1 MNTTKYGTYWGK
13 KEKRKRKK
21 VWKTMICEK
30 MWRIFGDNIMEELM
44 ENFWGQNYGRTYSE
58 TYGEFMGKHYWE
70 IIIGNNPSRQFKG
83 WENLSKITFSPIKP
97 LKI

>member
-1 MNTTKYGTYWGK
+1 MAPIGGK

-30 MWRIFGDNIMEELM
+30 MWRIFGDNIMEELIEKLM
-44 ENFWGQNYGRTYSE
+44 KNFWGQHYRRTYGES
-58 TYGEFMGKHYWE
+58 YGEFMGKHYWE
-70 IIIGNNPSRQFKG
+70 IIIGNNPLGQFKG